1 MVMMASKGSVI
12 PLFVKKATGKDSTV
26 TDPNMTRF
34 LTSLDQS
41 LDLVLF
47 AFSNAKQGDI
57 FIQKAP
63 ASTVGDLARAIIE
76 ILIQKVKV
84 ELLEQGVKNFLNHYY
99 LEKKCRK
106 QKILVRITDSHLTIE
121 N

>member
-1 MVMMASKGSVI
+1 M
-12 PLFVKKATGKDSTV
+12 
-26 TDPNMTRF
+26 
-34 LTSLDQS
+34 SLDQS
-41 LDLVLF
+41 LDVAIF

-63 ASTVGDLARAIIE
+63 ASTVGDLARATGE
-76 ILIQKVKV
+76 IFNSKSKIRTIGTRHS
-84 ELLEQGVKNFLNHYY
+84 ENFLNHCY